1 MLSSILLAAAL
12 GTAPAAQAVSLNRV
26 FAKGER
32 SQYEVKAHLVEETR
46 GGGLQTFVPSDLD
59 IVYRFEHTVTE
70 LKQDGIA
77 VLRYLRPT
85 MTVTEGETVD
95 SAPKTK
101 VEKINLDATITVSPI
116 NELLSIVE
124 NKKPGLRKTV
134 ARRQLGEIL
143 DAFVDGLGQMVLFI
157 GSIDSSLDFAP
168 KLPFDEVAP
177 GDTWKRTAGY
187 SPQKL
192 AGAEGKTAVQRLDY
206 TYRYEG
212 VVDSG
217 GRKVHRVTAELGVET
232 DLAEFLHQISGR
244 KPEQTGLKAI
254 PFRLQSK
261 MEFDLDLATRKTLRA
276 LATSQGRAEVLTTR
290 RTEPVLE
297 QRMRGRT
304 LLRLL
309 PAK

>member
-1 MLSSILLAAAL
+1 MLSSLLLAAAL
-12 GTAPAAQAVSLNRV
+12 AAPPAVQPVSLNRV
-26 FAKGER
+26 FSKGER
-32 SQYEVKAHLVEETR
+32 NQYEVKAHLVEETR
-46 GGGLQTFVPSDLD
+46 AGGLQTFVPSDLD
-59 IVYRFEHTVTE
+59 IAYRFEYAVSE

-77 VLRYLRPT
+77 VVRYLRPT
-85 MTVTEGETVD
+85 MTITEGETVD

-101 VEKINLDATITVSPI
+101 VEKIDLDATITVSPI
-116 NELLSIVE
+116 NELLNIVE
-124 NKKPGLRKTV
+124 NKKSGLKKTV
-134 ARRQLGEIL
+134 ARRQLTEIL
-143 DAFVDGLGQMVLFI
+143 DAFVSGLGQMVLFI

-177 GDTWKRTAGY
+177 GDTWRRTAGY
-187 SPQKL
+187 SPQRL
-192 AGAEGKTAVQRLDY
+192 AGQEGKSAVQRLDY
-206 TYRYEG
+206 TYRYDG
-212 VVDSG
+212 VVGTG
-217 GRKVHRVTAELGVET
+217 GRKVHRVTAELTVDT

-254 PFRLQSK
+254 PFKLQSK

-276 LATSQGRAEVLTTR
+276 LATSQGQAQVLTTR

-297 QRMRGRT
+297 QKMRGRT